1 MLTGT
6 VNHNFV
12 LENRMITLTSQ
23 RLSMILRVL
32 GLAVLMAGLSFAQ
45 APTININFDENCN
58 GTFQNISTG
67 GALVPLPCG
76 LFADPGPGGLPSV
89 LFYNML
95 NPPGMVLGD
104 VIIKE
109 NSDLTSDILRFDP
122 VFQGGGIFV
131 YSDVEA
137 LDPQPALADIGL
149 ISAFNTNVLTFL
161 EVGPE
166 GNNGLAYTP
175 TAGQPGFVPGF
186 NVTYTFSSDTPIP
199 EPATAGLMVLGG
211 GLILVARLRRRSRKR
226 SE

>member
-6 VNHNFV
+6 VNHNSV
-12 LENRMITLTSQ
+12 LENRMITLTSK
-23 RLSMILRVL
+23 RRSLILRAL
-32 GLAVLMAGLSFAQ
+32 GLTLLMAVVSFAQ
-45 APTININFDENCN
+45 TPPNVSIIFDENCN
-58 GTFQNISTG
+58 GTLQSPG
-67 GALVPLPCG
+67 GLFVMPCG

-109 NSDLTSDILRFDP
+109 NADLTSDILRFDP

-137 LDPQPALADIGL
+137 LDPQPSLADIGL
-149 ISAFNTNVLTFL
+149 IGAFNTNVLTFL

-166 GNNGLAYTP
+166 GNNGLVYTP

-211 GLILVARLRRRSRKR
+211 GLILVARLRRRSGKR
-226 SE
+226 GE